1 MHRKH
6 SMGEIWDYRLMEIF
20 ILCLVLFLVMVLGL
34 SLGLLRGRRVKGSC
48 GGVTGESCACSKESA
63 NDQLTQMK
71 RDPNRRINSDNMS
84 EIEKMD
90 RGFTHGTYNINGRDV
105 DF

>member
-1 MHRKH
+1 
-6 SMGEIWDYRLMEIF
+6 METF
-20 ILCLVLFLVMVLGL
+20 LLCLVIL
-34 SLGLLRGRRVKGSC
+34 SITILAMSIGLLKGRRVSGSC
-48 GGVTGESCACSKESA
+48 GGASGECSVCGKDNAE
-63 NDQLTQMK
+63 DRLQQMK
-71 RDPNRRINSDNMS
+71 RDPNCRINSDNMT

>member
-1 MHRKH
+1 
-6 SMGEIWDYRLMEIF
+6 METF
-20 ILCLVLFLVMVLGL
+20 LLCLVILLVIVAAM
-34 SLGLLRGRRVKGSC
+34 SIGLLKGRRVKGSC
-48 GGVTGESCACSKESA
+48 GGVTGESCACSKKNA
-63 NDQLTQMK
+63 NDRLTQMK
-71 RDPNRRINSDNMS
+71 RDPNRRIDSDNMS

>member
-1 MHRKH
+1 
-6 SMGEIWDYRLMEIF
+6 MEIF
-20 ILCLVLFLVMVLGL
+20 LICLVFFLIIVAAM
-34 SLGLLRGRRVKGSC
+34 SIGLLRGRRVSGSC
-48 GGVTGESCACSKESA
+48 GGATGVCSVCGKDSA
-63 NDQLTQMK
+63 EDRLAQMK
-71 RDPNRRINSDNMS
+71 KDPNRRIDSDNMT

>member
-1 MHRKH
+1 MNLEVF
-6 SMGEIWDYRLMEIF
+6 G
-20 ILCLVLFLVMVLGL
+20 LCLVFFLVITAIMAI
-34 SLGLLRGRRVKGSC
+34 GLLRGRRVSGSC
-48 GGVTGESCACSKESA
+48 GGATGVWSVYGKVSA
-63 NDQLTQMK
+63 GDRLQQMK
-71 RDPNRRINSDNMS
+71 RDPNRRIDSDNMT

>member
-1 MHRKH
+1 
-6 SMGEIWDYRLMEIF
+6 METF
-20 ILCLVLFLVMVLGL
+20 LLCLVILLITVLAM
-34 SLGLLRGRRVKGSC
+34 SIGLLKGRRVKGSC
-48 GGVTGESCACSKESA
+48 GGVSGECSVCGKDSA
-63 NDQLTQMK
+63 ENRFQQMK
-71 RDPNRRINSDNMS
+71 RDPNRRIDSDDMT

>member
-1 MHRKH
+1 
-6 SMGEIWDYRLMEIF
+6 MGLEVF
-20 ILCLVLFLVMVLGL
+20 ALCLVFFLVITAIMAI
-34 SLGLLRGRRVKGSC
+34 GLLRGRRVSGSC
-48 GGVTGESCACSKESA
+48 GGASGVCSVCGKDNA
-63 NDQLTQMK
+63 KDRLQQMK
-71 RDPNRRINSDNMS
+71 KDPNRRIDSDDMT